1 MNAWSEEHRLF
12 QRSVREFC
20 EARLRPLVDEAE
32 SEERFPAGRILPAMA
47 ELGFFRIGV
56 DEDSG
61 GAGGDSTMHCILAE
75 EIARVCGG
83 FAASVMPSVVGPSL
97 LAKLGTSEQRKALLE
112 DIMNGRRIPAIA
124 LTEPG
129 AGSDLLSMRTTA
141 QLDGDTYVLDGS
153 KTFITNGTIAS
164 DILVAAV
171 RGEFAERK
179 GVVRAAGISLFI
191 VPRNAPGFQASRKL
205 SKLGMRASETAELV
219 FEECRIPKAN
229 RLGDEK
235 VNFLRLMH
243 VLDQNRLYIAAL
255 SNGLAQAAFETSCAY
270 AKERKAFGK
279 PIGQHQAVAFKLAR
293 MAVDLD
299 AARLLVHRAA
309 RLYDEEGRAAKEVSM
324 AKLFATEAAQRITAE
339 AVQIHGGYGYMS
351 EFPVERYF
359 RDAKVGTI
367 WEGTSEV
374 QQLIIARELGFVA

>member
-1 MNAWSEEHRLF
+1 MDVWSEEEILF
-12 QRSVREFC
+12 QRTVREFC
-20 EARLRPLVDEAE
+20 DEQLRPLVREAE
-32 SEERFPAGRILPAMA
+32 DAEHFPRDRILPRMA

-56 DEDSG
+56 SEDSG
-61 GAGGDSTMHCILAE
+61 GGGGNSIMHCILAE

-83 FAASVMPSVVGPSL
+83 FATSVMPSVVGPSL
-97 LAKLGTSEQRKALLE
+97 LEKLGTAEQRTALLE
-112 DIMNGRRIPAIA
+112 DIMSGSRIPAIA
-124 LTEPG
+124 LTEPA

-141 QLDGDTYVLDGS
+141 RLDGDEYVLDGG
-153 KTFITNGTIAS
+153 KTFITNAPIA
-164 DILVAAV
+164 DDVLVAAV
-171 RGEFAERK
+171 RGEFAQRQ

-191 VPRNAPGFQASRKL
+191 VPSTAPGFRVSRKL
-205 SKLGMRASETAELV
+205 SKLGMRASETGELV
-219 FEECRIPKAN
+219 LEECRIPKAN

-235 VNFLRLMH
+235 TNFLRLMH

-255 SNGLAQAAFETSCAY
+255 SNGLSQAAFEASRTY
-270 AKERKAFGK
+270 AKERKTFGK
-279 PIGQHQAVAFKLAR
+279 AIGQHQAVAFKLAR

-309 RLYDEEGRAAKEVSM
+309 RLYDEGKRAAKEVSM
-324 AKLFATEAAQRITAE
+324 AKLFATEAAQRITAD
-339 AVQIHGGYGYMS
+339 AVQIHGGYGYMT

-374 QQLIIARELGFVA
+374 QQMIIARELGFVA